1 MQLITTVK
9 DVIYRFC
16 VFFFFWLV
24 LLCCVFVVVVVFPK
38 LKLLHCLHLKQF
50 DLCSG
55 IVGTSFIML
64 NCIKTTFNLPS
75 EALQTST

>member
-1 MQLITTVK
+1 MLSTG
-9 DVIYRFC
+9 C
-16 VFFFFWLV
+16 SFFFGWYYCVVF
-24 LLCCVFVVVVVFPK
+24 LLLLLGFVVVVVVVFPK